1 MAHIDLTDAER
12 DVLAALCEAAVES
25 NFDSGDMMR
34 LLFKACELRDYEAI
48 RAALEKLGLE
58 PMKNSTAQADQ
69 LVLTEYKRW
78 EDIVKRL
85 DIKQD

>member
-1 MAHIDLTDAER
+1 
-12 DVLAALCEAAVES
+12 LAAPGKTPAPVMA
-25 NFDSGDMMR
+25 R
-34 LLFKACELRDYEAI
+34 LNALLQQALEDPETRS
-48 RAALEKLGLE
+48 ALEKLGLE

>member
-34 LLFKACELRDYEAI
+34 LLFKACELRDHEAI
-48 RAALEKLGLE
+48 RAALEKLTVLE
-58 PMKNSTAQADQ
+58 FPE
-69 LVLTEYKRW
+69 V
-78 EDIVKRL
+78 RL
-85 DIKQD
+85 YNGTGRL

>member
-34 LLFKACELRDYEAI
+34 LLFKACEFRDHEAI
-48 RAALEKLGLE
+48 RAALEKLTVLE
-58 PMKNSTAQADQ
+58 
-69 LVLTEYKRW
+69 
-78 EDIVKRL
+78 L
-85 DIKQD
+85 DRKSSCRERV

>member
-1 MAHIDLTDAER
+1 MARLN
-12 DVLAALCEAAVES
+12 ALLQQALEDPET
-25 NFDSGDMMR
+25 
-34 LLFKACELRDYEAI
+34 

-78 EDIVKRL
+78 EDIIKRL

>member
-1 MAHIDLTDAER
+1 MARLN
-12 DVLAALCEAAVES
+12 ALLQQALEDPET
-25 NFDSGDMMR
+25 
-34 LLFKACELRDYEAI
+34 

>member
-48 RAALEKLGLE
+48 RAALAKANAVLGE
-58 PMKNSTAQADQ
+58 IRGFAVEVCGERIQ
-69 LVLTEYKRW
+69 
-78 EDIVKRL
+78 
-85 DIKQD
+85 